1 MTRKRHPGYIIGKH
15 WLETAYDRI
24 CAGEPEHEVLA
35 DYDVVRR
42 EAECHCGLMARVNEL
57 EEALLR
63 ERDRKLEEGWR
74 QCAVGQGTTQF
85 CAMTEEAV
93 KAEREA
99 CLSIL
104 RDMEGKKWHTVI
116 HGGEMKGV
124 SLHDAYAAIRARGN
138 SETL

>member
-1 MTRKRHPGYIIGKH
+1 MNRDDIIRMAEKAGMALGFTQGIAVMNHKN
-15 WLETAYDRI
+15 LERFATLVA
-24 CAGEPEHEVLA
+24 AAE
-35 DYDVVRR
+35 R

-57 EEALLR
+57 EEALLF

-74 QCAVGQGTTQF
+74 QCAIGQGTTQF
-85 CAMTEEAV
+85 CAVTEEAV

-124 SLHDAYAAIRARGN
+124 SLHDAYAAIRARG
-138 SETL
+138 EK

>member
-1 MTRKRHPGYIIGKH
+1 M
-15 WLETAYDRI
+15 LERFARLV
-24 CAGEPEHEVLA
+24 AAAE
-35 DYDVVRR
+35 R

-63 ERDRKLEEGWR
+63 ERYEKLEEGWR
-74 QCAVGQGTTQF
+74 QCAVGQRTTQF
-85 CAMTEEAV
+85 CALAEEAV
-93 KAEREA
+93 KAERDA

-124 SLHDAYAAIRARGN
+124 SLHDAYAAIRARG
-138 SETL
+138 EK